1 MSNDSKALHC
11 LLSELISAEQWVNPS
26 TSKIRRNAPFVNDPL
41 VFLTGYEIMIFESRS
56 LMGDEELESSVFHE
70 YLGFQFEDV
79 RSLSWLDVDRSLF
92 IAVNENP
99 GDDVGFALDFRTSST
114 DPRVVADEWV
124 DGGCVWKSV
133 ASTFS
138 SFVSKLELPKSQPYE
153 DPTQFDTNVLLSMKV
168 CI

>member
-56 LMGDEELESSVFHE
+56 LMGDEELENSVFHE

-79 RSLSWLDVDRSLF
+79 RSLPWLDVDRSLF

-99 GDDVGFALDFRTSST
+99 RDDVGFALDFRTSST
-114 DPRVVADEWV
+114 GPRVVADEWV
-124 DGGCVWKSV
+124 DGGCVWKRV

-138 SFVSKLELPKSQPYE
+138 SFVFRLELLKSQPYE
-153 DPTQFDTNVLLSMKV
+153 DPTQFDSNVLLSMKV

>member
-56 LMGDEELESSVFHE
+56 LMGDEELENSVFHE

-79 RSLSWLDVDRSLF
+79 RSLPWLDFDRSLS

-99 GDDVGFALDFRTSST
+99 RDDVGFALDFRTSST
-114 DPRVVADEWV
+114 GP
-124 DGGCVWKSV
+124 
-133 ASTFS
+133 
-138 SFVSKLELPKSQPYE
+138 
-153 DPTQFDTNVLLSMKV
+153 
-168 CI
+168 